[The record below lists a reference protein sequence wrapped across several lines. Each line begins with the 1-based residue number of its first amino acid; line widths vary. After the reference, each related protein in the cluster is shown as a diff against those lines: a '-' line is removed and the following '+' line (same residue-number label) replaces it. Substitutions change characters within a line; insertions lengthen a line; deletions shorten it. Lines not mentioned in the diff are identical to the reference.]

1 MAELLAAPSIDNT
14 QEYDIVLN
22 PTDALNNPGPIDGA
36 PIVEVLSG
44 EVTIVQDPATPLVIT
59 VRSTS
64 TYIGN
69 YKISAKADP
78 NMDPNVTEALVLE
91 VEGTVTQAEVV
102 NSGASFS
109 AARTR
114 PA

>member
-1 MAELLAAPSIDNT
+1 MESLAAPSIDNT

-36 PIVEVLSG
+36 PIVEVVSG
-44 EVTIVQDPATPLVIT
+44 DVVIVQDPATPLVVT
-59 VRSTS
+59 VRSTA
-64 TYIGN
+64 TTGN
-69 YKISAKADP
+69 YELNVKPDP
-78 NMDPNVTEALVLE
+78 NMDPDVTEELVLN
-91 VEGTVTQAEVV
+91 VQGTITQAEVT
-102 NSGASFS
+102 NTGASFS

>member
-1 MAELLAAPSIDNT
+1 MAELLVAPSIDNT
-14 QEYDIVLN
+14 QEFDVILN
-22 PTDALNNPGPIDGA
+22 PKDALEQPGPIDGA
-36 PIVEVLSG
+36 PILELIEG
-44 EVTIVQDPATPLVIT
+44 EVELIQDEATPLVIT

-64 TYIGN
+64 SYIGN
-69 YKISAKADP
+69 YKFRAKADP
-78 NMDPNVTEALVLE
+78 NMDPEVTEELVLE

-102 NSGASFS
+102 SSGASFS